1 MGLSPYL
8 KLRRKAPVTFKH
20 PGAVNSFEQ
29 EEVEFTFQ
37 KIEVTD
43 TGGGKSA
50 QDSWATTDG
59 DGNGDGG
66 KSGDGDH
73 GPKHSFPTF
82 AFSYAVQ
89 APVDFGTGKPTGKRP
104 WSPAHRKCQLVVP
117 ACSVLVPKLKDSTT
131 SKKTIASIVL
141 TSGQFGRDKLH
152 LSNVQV
158 THFVPHGGRSGQF
171 GDYIAFEIEADMVP
185 PRTRAA

>member
-8 KLRRKAPVTFKH
+8 KLRGRSPFTVKH
-20 PGAVNSFEQ
+20 PGAVDSFEW

-43 TGGGKSA
+43 TSGGKSA
-50 QDSWATTDG
+50 QDSWDTTDG
-59 DGNGDGG
+59 DSSGDGG
-66 KSGDGDH
+66 KSGSGDTD
-73 GPKHSFPTF
+73 PKHSILTHG
-82 AFSYAVQ
+82 FSYKVQ
-89 APVDFGTGKPTGKRP
+89 APLDIGTGNPTGRRQ
-104 WSPAHRKCQLVVP
+104 WSPVHFKCGLVLP
-117 ACSVLVPKLKDSTT
+117 AWSVLVPKLKDSTT

-158 THFVPHGGRSGQF
+158 MHFVPHGGRSGKF

-185 PRTRAA
+185 PGTRAT